1 MKKLQ
6 KPRFLIE
13 REEAHKAEV
22 ASVDINKLPKPTN
35 TAETSGPKKM
45 KDFGNW
51 QPWKTLAVGLAGLV
65 VIIIL
70 WFIYGATTP
79 DGFLSNPQEV
89 WKAFVR
95 AAFETGVLWK
105 HMGYSFSRVLI
116 GYAIAIVASIPLAFL
131 MAWYRPVR
139 AVVDPIIQFLRCIP
153 PIAYVPLIVFGM
165 GVGEGPK
172 YVIIFIA
179 CFLTMTVTIYQGV
192 KNVDLTLVKAAYT
205 FGAKDKNLFLDV
217 IVPSSFPFILTAMR
231 LGVGA
236 ALTTLVAAELT
247 GTTYGLGAM
256 IQSQASNL
264 NFGVAIM
271 GIIILGVF
279 GIILDKILLFAE
291 KKLTKWK

>member
-1 MKKLQ
+1 
-6 KPRFLIE
+6 
-13 REEAHKAEV
+13 
-22 ASVDINKLPKPTN
+22 
-35 TAETSGPKKM
+35 
-45 KDFGNW
+45 
-51 QPWKTLAVGLAGLV
+51 
-65 VIIIL
+65 
-70 WFIYGATTP
+70 
-79 DGFLSNPQEV
+79 
-89 WKAFVR
+89 
-95 AAFETGVLWK
+95 
-105 HMGYSFSRVLI
+105 
-116 GYAIAIVASIPLAFL
+116 
-131 MAWYRPVR
+131 
-139 AVVDPIIQFLRCIP
+139 
-153 PIAYVPLIVFGM
+153 
-165 GVGEGPK
+165 
-172 YVIIFIA
+172 
-179 CFLTMTVTIYQGV
+179 MTVTIYQGV